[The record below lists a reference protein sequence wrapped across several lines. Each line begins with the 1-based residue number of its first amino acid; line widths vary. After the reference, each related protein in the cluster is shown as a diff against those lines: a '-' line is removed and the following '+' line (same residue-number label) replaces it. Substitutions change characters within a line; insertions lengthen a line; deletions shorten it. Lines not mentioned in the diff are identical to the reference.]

1 MTWRLWAMTLRLAEF
16 VGVHFNSRAK
26 AHCAMQRISDFGIEE
41 EYPCVEEWLENW
53 GICSDTADDTT
64 SDEYSPGEQRTVRPT
79 DAPAFLP
86 YNFEVPERI
95 REQLERSASIAD
107 RATLSV
113 SVNGPSLQQGV
124 KSLVHEEKA
133 FANPPSGN
141 QSTRVIIGAQP
152 ASKERELQQGWETIM
167 KGLNV
172 KDVAMQRSK
181 WWWYLQAEKN
191 RLTSSACN
199 VPDVTRTSPRT
210 VKKNQSHSRSD
221 SVTAPQRRAGTT
233 HRSSED
239 NNHVAEEDMNLRK
252 QEIDQKEKVI
262 FGNSENKW
270 CQELAD
276 GKHQSYGCEFEGVS
290 LGDLDSEFLPDISAS
305 LYSSSLCSPSSPCMV
320 FPSSPYALEMS
331 FGGEDE
337 EEEKEGVV
345 KGESKKTGFAGERQR
360 PELIRQNCSSLV
372 EERRRGTKGRPL
384 IEYNDSDDEEEE
396 SDEDWIEDKEK
407 ETNKKKK
414 KKKRKPERRRRKAS
428 KRGRRNKKLKKEG
441 EGDCENEFHFPLL
454 SLGEPVPGDETLAS
468 TTTPRQ
474 QQQQQFSLLS
484 EEEEEASQQQQQMER
499 KWPPR
504 SRLRGLID
512 WVKKAGS
519 SSSSSSSNP

>member
-1 MTWRLWAMTLRLAEF
+1 M
-16 VGVHFNSRAK
+16 K
-26 AHCAMQRISDFGIEE
+26 RISDLGIDE

-53 GICSDTADDTT
+53 GICSDTADDTA
-64 SDEYSPGEQRTVRPT
+64 SDEYSPGEQRTVSPT

-86 YNFEVPERI
+86 YNFEVPERV
-95 REQLERSASIAD
+95 REQLERGASIAD
-107 RATLSV
+107 RATV
-113 SVNGPSLQQGV
+113 SVNGPSLQQDV
-124 KSLVHEEKA
+124 KSLVHGKKA
-133 FANPPSGN
+133 FANPPSGDQITRMN
-141 QSTRVIIGAQP
+141 NGVQS

-181 WWWYLQAEKN
+181 WWWYLQAEKS
-191 RLTSSACN
+191 RLTSSACK
-199 VPDVTRTSPRT
+199 VPDVTQTSPRT

-221 SVTAPQRRAGTT
+221 SVTAPQRRAGTA

-239 NNHVAEEDMNLRK
+239 SNHVAVEDMNLRK
-252 QEIDQKEKVI
+252 QEIDQQEKVI

-270 CQELAD
+270 YQELAD
-276 GKHQSYGCEFEGVS
+276 DKHQSFGSEFEGVS

-305 LYSSSLCSPSSPCMV
+305 LYSSSLCSPRSPCMV

-337 EEEKEGVV
+337 AEEKEGLI
-345 KGESKKTGFAGERQR
+345 KGEFAGERQR
-360 PELIRQNCSSLV
+360 PELIRQNCSSLA

-384 IEYNDSDDEEEE
+384 IEYDDWDDEEEEEEEEE

-407 ETNKKKK
+407 ETKK
-414 KKKRKPERRRRKAS
+414 KKKRKPERHCRKAS
-428 KRGRRNKKLKKEG
+428 KRGRRNKKLKKAR

-454 SLGEPVPGDETLAS
+454 SLGEPVPGDEALAS
-468 TTTPRQ
+468 TTTPG
-474 QQQQQFSLLS
+474 QQQFSILP
-484 EEEEEASQQQQQMER
+484 EEKEEEEAAAAQQQQMER

-519 SSSSSSSNP
+519 ASSSSNP